1 MLLTIETTYEPAADL
16 GFLLHKN
23 PDKCQSF
30 ELAFGK
36 VHIFYPEVTET
47 KCTMAMLLDV
57 DPIEMVRGRRMRKT
71 GVYLEEYINDRPYV
85 ASSFISVAIAQ
96 VLGTAL
102 NGQCRQRP
110 ELVETQFPFAVKI
123 SALPCHGG
131 EDIVKRLFEPLEYL
145 VDVKGYLLDNKFT
158 EWGQSVYYS
167 VELRK
172 TTTLKDLLSHL
183 YVLIP
188 VLDNQKHYFIGKDE
202 VEKLLKKGQGWLAQ
216 HPEKELV
223 ARRYLKYRMSLA
235 REALVRLE
243 EENATVT
250 DTGYDD
256 DVTTPEEELEKVIS
270 LNEERLST
278 VLAVLKESGAKK
290 VIDLGC
296 GEGHLLSLLLKD
308 KQFENILGMDVSI
321 RSLER
326 AGRKLNLETLPPAK
340 RKRIELIHGSL
351 MYKDKRFNGYEAA
364 AIIEV
369 IEHLDAPR
377 LAAFERVV
385 FEFAKPKTVIVTTPN
400 REYNVTWENLGKDKL
415 RHGDHRFEWTREE
428 FCQWCNTITEK
439 FNYQVKFFSIGKELD
454 NIGSPTQMGVFS
466 IIE

>member
-1 MLLTIETTYEPAADL
+1 MLLTIETTHKPATDL

-23 PDKCQSF
+23 PGRNQSF

-36 VHIFYPEVTET
+36 VHIIFPEATET

-57 DPIEMVRGRRMRKT
+57 DPIEMVRGKRMRKT
-71 GVYLEEYINDRPYV
+71 GIFLEEYINDRPYV
-85 ASSFISVAIAQ
+85 ASSFVSVAIAQ

-102 NGQCRQRP
+102 NGQCKQRP
-110 ELVETQFPFAVKI
+110 ELVDTEFPLVVNI

-131 EDIVKRLFEPLEYL
+131 EDIVKRLFEPLGYD
-145 VDVKGYLLDNKFT
+145 VDANGYLLDDKFT
-158 EWGQSVYYS
+158 EWGNSIYYS
-167 VELRK
+167 VVLK
-172 TTTLKDLLSHL
+172 KNTTLKELLSHL

-188 VLDNQKHYFIGKDE
+188 VLDNQKHYYIGKDE
-202 VEKLLKKGQGWLAQ
+202 IDKLIKKGSGWLAQ
-216 HPEKELV
+216 HPDKELV

-235 REALVRLE
+235 REALGRLE
-243 EENATVT
+243 EENIPLIENIDEN
-250 DTGYDD
+250 DTAS
-256 DVTTPEEELEKVIS
+256 TEEEIEKTIS
-270 LNEERLST
+270 LNEERLNK
-278 VLAVLKESGAKK
+278 VLEALKKSGANK
-290 VIDLGC
+290 VMDLGC
-296 GEGHLLSLLLKD
+296 GEGHLLSLLLKN

-326 AGRKLNLETLPPAK
+326 ASQKLNLDKLPLAK

-351 MYKDKRFNGYEAA
+351 MYKDSRFDGYDAA

-369 IEHLDAPR
+369 IEHLDTPR

-385 FEFAKPKTVIVTTPN
+385 FEFAKPPTVVVTTPN

-428 FCQWCNTITEK
+428 FQKWCNTIAGK
-439 FNYQVKFFSIGKELD
+439 FNYNVEFHSIGEELD
-454 NIGSPTQMGVFS
+454 DIGSPTQMGVFS
-466 IIE
+466 ITE